1 MEEFIMKKEYYF
13 FFIFVIASATLIGS
27 TIAVISNMGNI
38 VNHQSAT
45 LNDIEVKSDKSTDN
59 TTTTNVNANKDT
71 VTETNYELMVV
82 SDLEQQQ
89 IDAMLKQLGKT
100 DAQDNS
106 QFISE
111 FQQLNSLPATGTL
124 DSKTL
129 HLIITQ
135 VTLNQASRAAGRI

>member
-1 MEEFIMKKEYYF
+1 MKKEYYF
-13 FFIFVIASATLIGS
+13 FFIFVIAGATLIGS
-27 TIAVISNMGNI
+27 TIAVISNMGYI
-38 VNHQSAT
+38 INHHNT
-45 LNDIEVKSDKSTDN
+45 LTDIETKSDISNNNASTID
-59 TTTTNVNANKDT
+59 VDADKDT
-71 VTETNYELMVV
+71 VTEIEDETDYELMVV

-89 IDAMLKQLGKT
+89 IEAMLEKLGKT
-100 DAQDNS
+100 DAQNNS

>member
-1 MEEFIMKKEYYF
+1 MKKEYYF

-38 VNHQSAT
+38 VNHQSVA
-45 LNDIEVKSDKSTDN
+45 LNDIEVKSEKSTDN
-59 TTTTNVNANKDT
+59 ATTTNVNANKDA

>member
-1 MEEFIMKKEYYF
+1 MKKEYYF
-13 FFIFVIASATLIGS
+13 FFILVIAGATLIGS
-27 TIAVISNMGNI
+27 TIAVVSNMGKIINHHNAPQSE
-38 VNHQSAT
+38 VNP
-45 LNDIEVKSDKSTDN
+45 DKSTEN
-59 TTTTNVNANKDT
+59 TSAVDVNADKDT
-71 VTETNYELMVV
+71 ATEAAYELMVL
-82 SDLEQQQ
+82 SDLEQKQ

-100 DAQDNS
+100 DAQDNI

-111 FQQLNSLPATGTL
+111 FQQQNSLPATGTL

>member
-1 MEEFIMKKEYYF
+1 MKKEYYF
-13 FFIFVIASATLIGS
+13 FFIFVIAAATLIGS

-38 VNHQSAT
+38 INHHNAT
-45 LNDIEVKSDKSTDN
+45 QTDAGVKPDKSAYHVSADEINIGKDAVAETD
-59 TTTTNVNANKDT
+59 
-71 VTETNYELMVV
+71 YELMVV

-89 IDAMLKQLGKT
+89 IDAMLKQLGKS
-100 DAQDNS
+100 DDQDKG

-111 FQQLNSLPATGTL
+111 FQQLNSLPPTGTL

-135 VTLNQASRAAGRI
+135 VTLNQASRAIGRI